1 LFLTQRLHTFIRG
14 HSSGEECSAR
24 LGGPVGEKMLIQT
37 TMRTGAAALALLAL
51 SGCAGQQ
58 IPGLNSSDPGQRA
71 MGGAVVGAGTG
82 ALAGGLIGGWEG
94 AGIGAATGAVFGAV
108 VGAATTPSNPGPQA
122 AAYPAPAYQ
131 PPSSGYSG
139 YQAQPSY
146 AAPSS
151 YPANSSYPPPV
162 VQR

>member
-1 LFLTQRLHTFIRG
+1 MLT
-14 HSSGEECSAR
+14 
-24 LGGPVGEKMLIQT
+24 QT
-37 TMRTGAAALALLAL
+37 TMRACAAALALLAL
-51 SGCAGQQ
+51 SGCAGPGQ
-58 IPGLNSSDPGQRA
+58 IPGVNSGDPGQRA
-71 MGGAVVGAGTG
+71 VGGAVVGAGTG

-94 AGIGAATGAVFGAV
+94 AGIGAAAGAVIGAV
-108 VGAATTPSNPGPQA
+108 VGAATTPSNQGPQA
-122 AAYPAPAYQ
+122 AAYPAPVYQ
-131 PPSSGYSG
+131 TPSSGYPAQSS